1 MEENEI
7 EIDEAYVL
15 VANQQRVSRN
25 LRFRWYIDALSNPEA
40 ENFYDTKEQ
49 LHVIG
54 QVPQRES
61 ITPKTDVQFIFQRYR
76 YVFLFDFS
84 ASGNFPPKFRFTEI
98 TDPPTLTNRRNF
110 RYIESFDTPKI
121 SIHRKFRFAENFDSP
136 KSPIQRH

>member
-25 LRFRWYIDALSNPEA
+25 LRFRWYIDALSNPES
-40 ENFYDTKEQ
+40 ESFYDTKEQ

-54 QVPQRES
+54 QVPQREQ

-84 ASGNFPPKFRFTEI
+84 ASGTFPRKFRFTEI
-98 TDPPTLTNRRNF
+98 S
-110 RYIESFDTPKI
+110 ESSKI
-121 SIHRKFRFAENFDSP
+121 SIHRKIQFIEKSDSP
-136 KSPIQRH
+136 KIRIH

>member
-25 LRFRWYIDALSNPEA
+25 LRFRWYIDALTANQETD
-40 ENFYDTKEQ
+40 NDFYDTKEQ

-54 QVPQRES
+54 QVPQWEQ

-84 ASGNFPPKFRFTEI
+84 ASGIFR
-98 TDPPTLTNRRNF
+98 LTGRIR
-110 RYIESFDTPKI
+110 
-121 SIHRKFRFAENFDSP
+121 RFAESIKSFEFVDS
-136 KSPIQRH
+136 SN

>member
-1 MEENEI
+1 MLENKKIERKYFQTKNEMEENEI

-84 ASGNFPPKFRFTEI
+84 ASGNFPQKV
-98 TDPPTLTNRRNF
+98 
-110 RYIESFDTPKI
+110 
-121 SIHRKFRFAENFDSP
+121 DSP
-136 KSPIQRH
+136 KLPI

>member
-40 ENFYDTKEQ
+40 ESFYDTKEQ

-84 ASGNFPPKFRFTEI
+84 ASGNFPRKIRLTKI
-98 TDPPTLTNRRNF
+98 TNPQRLTISRKIGFLENSDPSVVGNHK
-110 RYIESFDTPKI
+110 SFSNK
-121 SIHRKFRFAENFDSP
+121 
-136 KSPIQRH
+136 